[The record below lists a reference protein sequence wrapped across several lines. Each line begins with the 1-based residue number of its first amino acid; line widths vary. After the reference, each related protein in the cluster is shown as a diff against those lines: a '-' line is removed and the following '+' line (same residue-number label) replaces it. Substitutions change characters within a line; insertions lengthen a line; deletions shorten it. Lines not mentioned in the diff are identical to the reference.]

1 MSEPAEKTPL
11 WREPA
16 FVQGA
21 REMAAVSLGMAA
33 WGLVTGM
40 AMVNSGLG
48 VALSVFMS
56 LGVFAGSAQLA
67 ALPLLAAGAPSWLI
81 WATAL
86 CVNLR
91 FVIFSA
97 QWRPFFKHLSRPQRL
112 LHGYLATDMG
122 YVLFMRRH
130 GGLKDGPDASSRQ
143 EVVAFFW
150 GGAVLN
156 WLAWQTASMLD
167 IFLADSI
174 PDHWGIGFAG
184 TLALLA
190 LSCSLITDRITVM
203 TALVAG
209 SAALAAYAWPL
220 RLNIVVAIAA
230 AVSLGVFLDHQRRTP
245 DPGGGGAGGAKA
257 SDPEGAAA
265 PAVAAAPGRD
275 AR

>member
-1 MSEPAEKTPL
+1 
-11 WREPA
+11 
-16 FVQGA
+16 
-21 REMAAVSLGMAA
+21 
-33 WGLVTGM
+33 
-40 AMVNSGLG
+40 
-48 VALSVFMS
+48 
-56 LGVFAGSAQLA
+56 
-67 ALPLLAAGAPSWLI
+67 
-81 WATAL
+81 
-86 CVNLR
+86 
-91 FVIFSA
+91 
-97 QWRPFFKHLSRPQRL
+97 
-112 LHGYLATDMG
+112 MG